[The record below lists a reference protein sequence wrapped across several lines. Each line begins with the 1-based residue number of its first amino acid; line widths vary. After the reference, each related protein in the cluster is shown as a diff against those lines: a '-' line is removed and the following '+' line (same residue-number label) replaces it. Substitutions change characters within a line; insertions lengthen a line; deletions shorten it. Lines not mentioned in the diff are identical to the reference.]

1 MKMMNRVIPKNIFSS
16 PKVRLYLI
24 MTTVALFASG
34 VVIST
39 SSSDIQ
45 AAEAVQVTDYDIL
58 SQKIVALETELNALK
73 SVAEAVPLTTVA
85 LEVEEV
91 EVDEVEV
98 EELTLEEKIKEKNS
112 LLKEEVKR
120 LTEKHTPLAELAMII
135 SIEADAAAELAA
147 KTTSNDSD
155 SAVDSDVEEIVTVEQ
170 RILDIVMEMQAE
182 GALHEDEFW
191 TPTGAWVKLV
201 SSKTDKVSTWDP
213 TIWGKVSF
221 DRETQTWVEG
231 YVGGWVH
238 SRPAYIDPLSDD
250 GMNIQSSFVKQS
262 LKHVVDWHK
271 WNDNSLNPH
280 EVVFKYKEYNKYGDD
295 GCFFH
300 GMPGNSKAGCT
311 IEGFLKPAD

>member
-1 MKMMNRVIPKNIFSS
+1 MFSS

-58 SQKIVALETELNALK
+58 SKKIVALETELNALK
-73 SVAEAVPLTTVA
+73 SVAGAVPVTTVV
-85 LEVEEV
+85 LEVE
-91 EVDEVEV
+91 EVEV
-98 EELTLEEKIKEKNS
+98 EELTLEEKIKEKNL

-120 LTEKHTPLAELAMII
+120 LTEKHKPLAELTMMI
-135 SIEADAAAELAA
+135 SIEADKAAEFAA
-147 KTTSNDSD
+147 KTTSNNSNPAADSG
-155 SAVDSDVEEIVTVEQ
+155 VEEIVTVEQ

-182 GALHEDEFW
+182 GALHEDEFY
-191 TPTGAWVKLV
+191 TPVGNWVKLV
-201 SSKTDKVSTWDP
+201 DSQTDKVSTWDP

-221 DRETQTWVEG
+221 DPETQTWVEG

-238 SRPAYIDPLSDD
+238 SQPSYIDPLSSD
-250 GMNIQSSFVKQS
+250 GLNIQASFVKQS
-262 LKHVVDWHK
+262 LKDVKGWHV

-280 EVVFKYKEYNKYGDD
+280 EVVFKYKDYNKKGDN
-295 GCFFH
+295 GCFFF
-300 GMPGNSKAGCT
+300 GMSGNSESACT
-311 IEGFLKPAD
+311 IPGFLKPAD

>member
-45 AAEAVQVTDYDIL
+45 AAEAVQVTDYDVLSKKIL
-58 SQKIVALETELNALK
+58 ALETELNALK
-73 SVAEAVPLTTVA
+73 SVDGAVPVTTVE
-85 LEVEEV
+85 LEVE
-91 EVDEVEV
+91 EVEV

>member
-1 MKMMNRVIPKNIFSS
+1 MKLKNMFSS
-16 PKVRLYLI
+16 HKVRLYLI

-58 SQKIVALETELNALK
+58 SKKIVALETELNALK
-73 SVAEAVPLTTVA
+73 SVAGAVPVTTVA
-85 LEVEEV
+85 LEVE
-91 EVDEVEV
+91 EVEV

-120 LTEKHTPLAELAMII
+120 LTEKQKPLAELAMMI
-135 SIEADAAAELAA
+135 SIEADAAAEFAA
-147 KTTSNDSD
+147 KTTSNNSNP
-155 SAVDSDVEEIVTVEQ
+155 AADSDVEEIVTVEQ

-182 GALHEDEFW
+182 GALHEGEFY
-191 TPTGAWVKLV
+191 TPVGNWVQLV
-201 SSKTDKVSTWDP
+201 DSQTDKVSTWDP

-221 DRETQTWVEG
+221 DTETQTWVEG

-238 SRPAYIDPLSDD
+238 SRPAYIDPLSSD
-250 GMNIQSSFVKQS
+250 GLNIQSSFVKQS
-262 LKHVVDWHK
+262 LKDVKGWHI
-271 WNDNSLNPH
+271 WNDTSLNVY
-280 EVVFKYKEYNKYGDD
+280 EVAFKYKDYNKYGDD

-311 IEGFLKPAD
+311 IEGYLKPAD